1 MKKKTRLRI
10 ASYNINGVT
19 SRLPI
24 LLRWLDEFRPDVV
37 GLQELKT
44 TDERFPA
51 DEIEKAGYCAI
62 WHGQKSWNGV
72 ALLSRVGELHETRRC
87 LPDDPDPAQ
96 SRYIEAAVSGILVGN
111 MYAPNGNPWPG
122 PKFDYKL
129 AWLDRLKTH
138 AQALVDNDVPA
149 VLIGDYNVIPTDFD
163 IYDPKGWK
171 KDALLQPQSRAA
183 YAKLLGQGWT
193 DAIRARFPDDKV
205 YTFWD
210 YFRQHWQRNAGLR
223 IDHLLLSGPLAPRLL
238 DAGVHTWVRA
248 EAGASDHAPAW
259 VELDVPAAKR
269 SPRKA
274 VAQSTAAASVAK
286 ALRKVAKSPAKRVK
300 APNRS

>member
-51 DEIEKAGYCAI
+51 DEIKKAGYCAI

-72 ALLSRVGELHETRRC
+72 ALLSRAGELHETRRC

-129 AWLDRLKTH
+129 AWLDRLKPH

-149 VLIGDYNVIPTDFD
+149 VLIGDYNIIPTDFD
-163 IYDPKGWK
+163 VYKPERWA
-171 KDALLQPQSRAA
+171 KDALFAPEAKRK
-183 YAKLLGQGWT
+183 YAELVALGWT
-193 DAIRARFPDDKV
+193 VAIRELHPDERI
-205 YTFWD
+205 YSFWH
-210 YFRQHWQRNAGLR
+210 YWRNSFQRDAGIR
-223 IDHLLLSGPLAPRLL
+223 IDHLLVAPSLKKGIKAANVDR
-238 DAGVHTWVRA
+238 TPRSW
-248 EAGASDHAPAW
+248 EKSSDHAPAW
-259 VELDVPAAKR
+259 VELDVDG
-269 SPRKA
+269 
-274 VAQSTAAASVAK
+274 
-286 ALRKVAKSPAKRVK
+286 
-300 APNRS
+300 